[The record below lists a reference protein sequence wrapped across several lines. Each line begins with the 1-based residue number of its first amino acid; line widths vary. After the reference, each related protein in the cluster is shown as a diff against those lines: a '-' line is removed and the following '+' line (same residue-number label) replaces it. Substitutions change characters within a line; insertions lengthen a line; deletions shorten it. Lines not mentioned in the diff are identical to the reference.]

1 MNILNPITSC
11 INGEIAVLELTL
23 NPSRPHPAPPRHTV
37 QIVKLNKVSY
47 KNFSKEWEEEEEVV
61 AECISFHRVQEEA
74 EMKLTLNNAI
84 NIVL

>member
-23 NPSRPHPAPPRHTV
+23 NPFPPPPRPRPTV

-47 KNFSKEWEEEEEVV
+47 KNFSKEWEEEVV
-61 AECISFHRVQEEA
+61 EECISFCRVQEAA
-74 EMKLTLNNAI
+74 EMKLTYFE
-84 NIVL
+84 

>member
-23 NPSRPHPAPPRHTV
+23 NPAPAPPHCTV

-47 KNFSKEWEEEEEVV
+47 KNFSKEWEEEVV
-61 AECISFHRVQEEA
+61 EECISFCRVQEAA
-74 EMKLTLNNAI
+74 EMKLTYFE
-84 NIVL
+84 

>member
-23 NPSRPHPAPPRHTV
+23 NPAPAPPRPTV

-47 KNFSKEWEEEEEVV
+47 KNFSKEWEEEVV
-61 AECISFHRVQEEA
+61 EECISFCRVQEAA
-74 EMKLTLNNAI
+74 EMKLTYFE
-84 NIVL
+84 

>member
-23 NPSRPHPAPPRHTV
+23 NPAPHRPTPPRPRPTV

-47 KNFSKEWEEEEEVV
+47 KNFSKEWEEEVV
-61 AECISFHRVQEEA
+61 EECISFCRVQEAA
-74 EMKLTLNNAI
+74 EMKLTYFE
-84 NIVL
+84 

>member
-23 NPSRPHPAPPRHTV
+23 NPAPPRPAPAPPHCT

-47 KNFSKEWEEEEEVV
+47 KNFSKEWEEEEEVE
-61 AECISFHRVQEEA
+61 ECISFHRVQEEA

>member
-23 NPSRPHPAPPRHTV
+23 NPAPHRPTTV

-47 KNFSKEWEEEEEVV
+47 KNFSKEWEEEVV
-61 AECISFHRVQEEA
+61 EECISFCRVQEAA
-74 EMKLTLNNAI
+74 EMKLTYFE
-84 NIVL
+84 

>member
-23 NPSRPHPAPPRHTV
+23 NPALPPPPPRHTV

-47 KNFSKEWEEEEEVV
+47 KNFSKEWEEEEVE
-61 AECISFHRVQEEA
+61 ECISFHRVQEEA
-74 EMKLTLNNAI
+74 EMKLTYFE
-84 NIVL
+84 

>member
-23 NPSRPHPAPPRHTV
+23 NPATRPPPPRPRPTV

-47 KNFSKEWEEEEEVV
+47 KNFSKEWEEEVV
-61 AECISFHRVQEEA
+61 EECISFCRVQEAA
-74 EMKLTLNNAI
+74 EMKLTYFE
-84 NIVL
+84 

>member
-23 NPSRPHPAPPRHTV
+23 NHAPPRHTV

-47 KNFSKEWEEEEEVV
+47 KNFSKEWEEEEAVE
-61 AECISFHRVQEEA
+61 ECISFHRVQEEA

>member
-23 NPSRPHPAPPRHTV
+23 NPAPPHHTV

-47 KNFSKEWEEEEEVV
+47 KNFSKEWEEEVV
-61 AECISFHRVQEEA
+61 EECISFCRVQEAA
-74 EMKLTLNNAI
+74 EMKLTYFE
-84 NIVL
+84 

>member
-23 NPSRPHPAPPRHTV
+23 NPAPPPPRHTV

-47 KNFSKEWEEEEEVV
+47 KNFSKEWEEEEVE
-61 AECISFHRVQEEA
+61 ECISFHRVQEEA

>member
-23 NPSRPHPAPPRHTV
+23 NPAPAPPPPQTV

-47 KNFSKEWEEEEEVV
+47 KNFSKEWEEEVV
-61 AECISFHRVQEEA
+61 EECISFCRVQEAA
-74 EMKLTLNNAI
+74 EMKLTYFE
-84 NIVL
+84 